1 MAGVERGRRR
11 WNLGERVWGC
21 RLREGGVKPGHGH
34 RLRVVVGGG
43 GGGGRVYCEGLESKE
58 NKLETQKVCQKIY
71 LYSVLVTG
79 FTDQLL

>member
-43 GGGGRVYCEGLESKE
+43 GWVEVECIVGDSKVKKISL
-58 NKLETQKVCQKIY
+58 KLRRYVRKFIY
-71 LYSVLVTG
+71 TL
-79 FTDQLL
+79 F